1 MLLFQVGVGM
11 LISAFQAHRWIL
23 QKIAEEGK
31 SPEGLR
37 LSGLG
42 KTTLP

>member
-11 LISAFQAHRWIL
+11 LIGEFQSSRWIR

-31 SPEGLR
+31 SPEGV
-37 LSGLG
+37 GLPG
-42 KTTLP
+42 MKTPFC